1 MESGGERGRERKGE
15 EEGKKREREREREV
29 SENVE
34 YLKKNVKFLGSL
46 FFAPNAQTRT
56 KKKIQ
61 HALNFKFVSPSND
74 FVSTYA
80 CPQPP
85 PFVVAPH
92 NNNKSAGNFSPD
104 ITLTISPTR
113 KFFHGTT

>member
-1 MESGGERGRERKGE
+1 MGGGRGRERKGE
-15 EEGKKREREREREV
+15 EGRGRRKEEREREREV

-34 YLKKNVKFLGSL
+34 YFKKNVKFLGSL
-46 FFAPNAQTRT
+46 FFAPNAHKK